1 MCGNKGGHMYSFV
14 YSLILNCAP
23 SCELSALSTAQA
35 LSRLKTAA
43 KAHGDISFT
52 KAFLYEMVPI
62 LLKFILS

>member
-1 MCGNKGGHMYSFV
+1 MYSFV
-14 YSLILNCAP
+14 YSFILNCAP

-52 KAFLYEMVPI
+52 KAVYMKWCRYF
-62 LLKFILS
+62 